1 MTARL
6 TEIDAL
12 AAIGDPA
19 VQDVEQLAGLA
30 GDPRVMDY
38 FFSRVDGP
46 GWLHALGEH
55 QLLQPPAESIWSAF
69 RYLMALASTHPEDT
83 RTWLQSRPRGR
94 DLNAGQARA
103 LLTVAR
109 TVKEQVADAV
119 LRIVETHTTDV
130 AVLHGIAGYLET
142 LAEDEHSS
150 EAVIGLLKRALAG
163 ALGAGSSADDSY
175 LAAGM
180 LRVAVSSASQA
191 HPGRW
196 LAILA
201 AKFAQ
206 IADPPNPFQ
215 FRRLEAIGGL
225 GLEAGAPVL
234 QLLVVA
240 LRDVAW
246 LAREAGVPT
255 AERIAA
261 LEKLPA
267 PLAGRL
273 VALHLSEAV
282 DVDTDTAL
290 SLLTREVADQAPMPE
305 TLALLRQLTERGLEG
320 LGERMLEVLG
330 EPPTSE
336 EVAAVSDE
344 DDLPASSR
352 RAYGW
357 LDAML
362 AAVKDAWA
370 AANGRVEARWGKSAS

>member
-1 MTARL
+1 MGERRLTRCSRLRNRSRRPWKARALTASAWSRSSRSSRRAPARAKADLLDTYIDALGDLNNALHGDVTLNTAIELHGRALTTVSRLFGPMTARL

-225 GLEAGAPVL
+225 GLEAGAPVYSCSSWPS
-234 QLLVVA
+234 A
-240 LRDVAW
+240 MSRGS
-246 LAREAGVPT
+246 LAR
-255 AERIAA
+255 
-261 LEKLPA
+261 PA
-267 PLAGRL
+267 CRPR
-273 VALHLSEAV
+273 
-282 DVDTDTAL
+282 
-290 SLLTREVADQAPMPE
+290 
-305 TLALLRQLTERGLEG
+305 
-320 LGERMLEVLG
+320 
-330 EPPTSE
+330 
-336 EVAAVSDE
+336 
-344 DDLPASSR
+344 
-352 RAYGW
+352 
-357 LDAML
+357 
-362 AAVKDAWA
+362 
-370 AANGRVEARWGKSAS
+370 SASRHSKNFRRRWRAGWSRCT